1 MAAGND
7 ATLSAP
13 HSFQQATQPA
23 PQTAT
28 SPPSKRDLT
37 SWWKQF
43 KKNSK
48 KEEEKAGQPTGIF
61 GVPLQVSIR
70 YANVAISLTN
80 DQGESFV
87 YGYVPIVV
95 AKCGVFLKEK
105 ATDVEGIFRLSGS
118 SKRIKDLQVVFDSPD
133 RYGKGL
139 DWTGYTVHDAAN
151 ILRRYLNQLPEPII
165 PLDFYERFRDPL
177 RTHQHQAVGDM
188 EAQAQDVGDFNH
200 EEAIITYQRLI
211 TEMPPLNR
219 QLLLYILDL
228 LAVFSS
234 KSDLNRMTS
243 PNLAAIFQ
251 PGMLSHPSHDMAPK
265 EYRLSQD
272 ILIFLIEN
280 QDSFLIGM
288 TGTAADEQTVKDVQS
303 GAPTPQATTPTTTVP
318 RGSKASL
325 GRSASNASAGAD
337 SLRKFGGV
345 RRNVSV
351 SSKHSKHS
359 TNVSSPVT
367 PSSGAPYASNN
378 TGSGVHRSNTLPSK
392 KSPALSSA
400 ARFSK
405 PLDPATP
412 PSAKLAPPN
421 FVSSDSRTSSS
432 GRNSAQKPFTQRTLS
447 ASSSVTPTA
456 ERPPRMGSGL
466 PSVGSARSDERPL
479 PTQKL
484 DLPAL
489 PIGVEG
495 QSTAVTPTKERKVS
509 SFFSKSPTSDGE
521 RKEMRQPNKLRKKR
535 VPDGTSQS
543 AHSSTNSLQGGQ
555 VSPDSPVTPP
565 FHTPMPTPGIRS
577 QRTSDPMSLVLP
589 AVSNTKATPTHE
601 VPPQPL
607 DGTHDLEAPRFDDPN
622 RQHSSDATLKPA
634 KSPRPSLHSR
644 SSTTDHSDFDQ
655 VDSSAVRAEKAEKR
669 HRWRLSS
676 SNKNHD
682 HPNIGSAPSGSDLGS
697 NAGAAFSSS
706 SIGSSNRARKSITN
720 DSQQLGAEPSST
732 GFPSTQ
738 YTGNESGPGKD
749 KDVTPE
755 SEKKGPIGWLKAKV
769 QQAKE
774 ERKEREAEK
783 DRAKSPPRN
792 GADRAGSRQ
801 SLSAVAQ
808 EGQPIRGRSMD
819 LRRDEGGEKAG
830 QPPLPHT
837 IAPPQ

>member
-1 MAAGND
+1 
-7 ATLSAP
+7 
-13 HSFQQATQPA
+13 
-23 PQTAT
+23 
-28 SPPSKRDLT
+28 
-37 SWWKQF
+37 
-43 KKNSK
+43 
-48 KEEEKAGQPTGIF
+48 
-61 GVPLQVSIR
+61 
-70 YANVAISLTN
+70 VAISLTN

-105 ATDVEGIFRLSGS
+105 GTSPIRAIFIKIQTVLYSHFCLATDVEGIFRLSGS
-118 SKRIKDLQVVFDSPD
+118 SKRIKDLQAIFDSPD

-165 PLDFYERFRDPL
+165 PLEFYERFRDPL

-211 TEMPPLNR
+211 TEMPQLNR

-251 PGMLSHPSHDMAPK
+251 PGMLSHPSHDMSPQ

-288 TGTAADEQTVKDVQS
+288 TGTAADEQTVKEVQS

-318 RGSKASL
+318 RGSKATI
-325 GRSASNASAGAD
+325 GRSTSNASAGAD

-359 TNVSSPVT
+359 TNVASPVT
-367 PSSGAPYASNN
+367 PSSGAPYANNN
-378 TGSGVHRSNTLPSK
+378 TGGGVHRSNTLPSK
-392 KSPALSSA
+392 KSPALSST

-405 PLDPATP
+405 PSDPATP
-412 PSAKLAPPN
+412 TSAKLAPPN
-421 FVSSDSRTSSS
+421 FVSSDTRTSSS
-432 GRNSAQKPFTQRTLS
+432 SPQAPSTQRSLS
-447 ASSSVTPTA
+447 ATSSITPTS
-456 ERPPRMGSGL
+456 EHPPPMGSGL
-466 PSVGSARSDERPL
+466 TSTGSARSDERPV
-479 PTQKL
+479 PTQKQH
-484 DLPAL
+484 LPAL

-495 QSTAVTPTKERKVS
+495 QPAIVTPTRERKVS
-509 SFFSKSPTSDGE
+509 NFFSKSPTSDGE

-535 VPDGTSQS
+535 VPGSTNES
-543 AHSSTNSLQGGQ
+543 AHSSTNSLHGGQ
-555 VSPDSPVTPP
+555 VVPDSPATPP
-565 FHTPMPTPGIRS
+565 FHTPMPTPGIGS
-577 QRTSDPMSLVLP
+577 QTRPDPMSSVLP
-589 AVSNTKATPTHE
+589 TMSNTEATPTTE
-601 VPPQPL
+601 VPPQPM
-607 DGTHDLEAPRFDDPN
+607 DGIHDLEAPRLDDSNLQP
-622 RQHSSDATLKPA
+622 SSDATLKPA
-634 KSPRPSLHSR
+634 KSPPPSLHSR
-644 SSTTDHSDFDQ
+644 SSMTDQSDFDQ
-655 VDSSAVRAEKAEKR
+655 MDNSATRAPKAEKR

-676 SNKNHD
+676 SNKSHD
-682 HPNIGSAPSGSDLGS
+682 HANIGSAPSGSDLGS

-720 DSQQLGAEPSST
+720 DSQQLGTESSST
-732 GFPSTQ
+732 GFPSTLQ
-738 YTGNESGPGKD
+738 YSINDSGPGKE
-749 KDVTPE
+749 KDVSPE
-755 SEKKGPIGWLKAKV
+755 SEKKGPIGWFKAKV

-783 DRAKSPPRN
+783 DRTKSPPRN

-808 EGQPIRGRSMD
+808 EGQPNRGRSLDM
-819 LRRDEGGEKAG
+819 RRDGGAEKDG
-830 QPPLPHT
+830 QPPLPNS
-837 IAPPQ
+837 IAPP